1 MSRKITYAEVEEFV
15 KKNSDC
21 ELLSETYEGTFEPMR
36 FRCSCGSEFEASW
49 HQFSS
54 QNRRSCL
61 ECAFK
66 RRADKRRRAMDT
78 VKASIAAVGCE
89 YVSGEY
95 KSGKSKIVIRCRCG
109 HEREI
114 VYNNIFYNDFSGL
127 CNECAYPLYHGVN
140 RLTIDQVR
148 EMCVDRGLTLLSDS
162 YDKSKEKLRF
172 RCACGEEFETTW
184 DTVFSKGKTQC
195 DRCSQKESSGERAI
209 AAWLDEHGIEYEREK
224 KFPGFVGLAGKH
236 YRFDFYI
243 PSRNLCIEFDG
254 QQHSK
259 TVNYS
264 GKEDAEKLTTALWV
278 IQLHDQLKTFYCE
291 KAGIDL
297 LRIDY
302 TDLDRVADI
311 LADKLIPR

>member
-66 RRADKRRRAMDT
+66 RRADKRRRTMDT

-224 KFPGFVGLAGKH
+224 KFPGFIGLAGKH

-264 GKEDAEKLTTALWV
+264 GKEDVEKLTTALWV
-278 IQLHDQLKTFYCE
+278 TQLHDQLKTFYCE